1 MTLPDPMVS
10 VPTASTFEDNDDD
23 DDDDDDDQVSEMKV
37 PIIVNCSNHENI
49 SNHVTNSISHLT

>member
-23 DDDDDDDQVSEMKV
+23 DDDDDQVSEMKI

-49 SNHVTNSISHLT
+49 SNHVRIQFFT